1 MEKKPT
7 YEQLEHKIKK
17 LEKSEK
23 KLRFLAEKMADIVWT
38 LDRNFQTTYVS
49 PSIENVLGFTPEE
62 RKQQTL
68 EEMITPSSLQKVQ
81 VMFMKELLR
90 DEKDTADPDR
100 SITIEIEYY
109 RKDGSTVWL
118 ENNVKA
124 IRDPAGAIVGVHGVS
139 RDITERKQ
147 AEAALRESE
156 SKFRNLFDLSP
167 QAIALTEVKSGK
179 LVDVNHKFCELTK
192 YSKEEILGLN
202 TTEAG
207 FYREADRN
215 AVLKALQ
222 TSGEVN
228 GLKMDF
234 KAKDNSVLHA
244 LMFARTIQ
252 IAGAFFI
259 LTIFHDITEQKR
271 LEAQL
276 HQAHKIESIGTLA
289 GGIAHDFNNILG
301 IIIGNAELA
310 LDDVPEENPAHL
322 NLEEIRTASHR
333 AKDVVRQLLS
343 FARKTKLEKKPKNI
357 APIIQESLR
366 LLRSSIPT
374 SIEIRQN
381 ITKDVDTILAD
392 ATQINQILL
401 NLCTNADH
409 AMPDGGIIEITLKNG
424 ELDEN
429 FTAQHPDLH
438 PGQYVNLTVS
448 DTGHGISQEDI
459 DRIFDPYFTTKEIG
473 KGAGMGLAVVHG
485 IVKEHNGIITV
496 ESELGKGTTF
506 SIFFPVVKKEAAVE
520 TETDE
525 ILPVGDERILF
536 IDDEE
541 SMVKMGH
548 QRLER
553 LGYKVEAMTSPIEAL
568 ALFRSRPDQ
577 FDLIITDMTMPL
589 ITGDK
594 LIKETLNIQSD
605 IPVILCTGFSE
616 KIDEKKA
623 TAIGAAGY
631 LEKPVDKH
639 NLAFKVRSVLDAKK
653 A

>member
-1 MEKKPT
+1 
-7 YEQLEHKIKK
+7 
-17 LEKSEK
+17 
-23 KLRFLAEKMADIVWT
+23 
-38 LDRNFQTTYVS
+38 
-49 PSIENVLGFTPEE
+49 
-62 RKQQTL
+62 
-68 EEMITPSSLQKVQ
+68 
-81 VMFMKELLR
+81 
-90 DEKDTADPDR
+90 
-100 SITIEIEYY
+100 
-109 RKDGSTVWL
+109 
-118 ENNVKA
+118 
-124 IRDPAGAIVGVHGVS
+124 
-139 RDITERKQ
+139 
-147 AEAALRESE
+147 
-156 SKFRNLFDLSP
+156 
-167 QAIALTEVKSGK
+167 
-179 LVDVNHKFCELTK
+179 
-192 YSKEEILGLN
+192 
-202 TTEAG
+202 
-207 FYREADRN
+207 
-215 AVLKALQ
+215 
-222 TSGEVN
+222 
-228 GLKMDF
+228 
-234 KAKDNSVLHA
+234 
-244 LMFARTIQ
+244 
-252 IAGAFFI
+252 
-259 LTIFHDITEQKR
+259 
-271 LEAQL
+271 
-276 HQAHKIESIGTLA
+276 
-289 GGIAHDFNNILG
+289 
-301 IIIGNAELA
+301 
-310 LDDVPEENPAHL
+310 
-322 NLEEIRTASHR
+322 
-333 AKDVVRQLLS
+333 
-343 FARKTKLEKKPKNI
+343 
-357 APIIQESLR
+357 